1 MENLN
6 TAIGDLRGIADTI
19 AEQEVIGNLSRSVEA
34 IRQAADDAS
43 LAVAGLPELVE
54 TTSAF
59 VKKTSDLPLAELA
72 DDADALLK
80 SIDGITSQDSARAI
94 PEMLNTALDQLSSTL
109 AELRDGGLIENANK
123 TLDATNIAAGSI
135 ADATTRL
142 PEIVARIED
151 LLGQAEST
159 LAGLDR
165 NGPLTTETRAT
176 LREIRDAASAVNSL
190 ARTIERRPN
199 SLLIGR

>member
-1 MENLN
+1 
-6 TAIGDLRGIADTI
+6 
-19 AEQEVIGNLSRSVEA
+19 
-34 IRQAADDAS
+34 
-43 LAVAGLPELVE
+43 
-54 TTSAF
+54 
-59 VKKTSDLPLAELA
+59 
-72 DDADALLK
+72 
-80 SIDGITSQDSARAI
+80 
-94 PEMLNTALDQLSSTL
+94 LSSTL